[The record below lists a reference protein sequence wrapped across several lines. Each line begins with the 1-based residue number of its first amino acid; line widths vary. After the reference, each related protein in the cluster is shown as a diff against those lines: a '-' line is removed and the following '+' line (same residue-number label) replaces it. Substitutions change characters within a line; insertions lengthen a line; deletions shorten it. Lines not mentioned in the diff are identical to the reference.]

1 MIKGPQGGTWLLFKD
16 LILSVIQENGS
27 QTVQTVLVFRKLEPN
42 IYLFFALSC
51 KQRAKYALNV
61 DNE

>member
-1 MIKGPQGGTWLLFKD
+1 MIKGPQGGTWLLFRD
-16 LILSVIQENGS
+16 PILSVIQENGS
-27 QTVQTVLVFRKLEPN
+27 QTVSVFRKLEPN